1 LKYLANI
8 GKTWRDVKI
17 KLKIG
22 LDRRDWKSYLRIRNG
37 AGCPFRFI
45 AQGVM
50 GMKARIVLFIGVFLA
65 SASQIACA
73 QQIGD
78 VLKGLQKGTGS
89 GSAVSDTEIVNGL
102 KEALQVG
109 TGNAVQVVSKTDGY
123 YKNPRIR
130 IPLPD
135 TVQKTEKILRAAG
148 YGSKVDE
155 FELSMNRA
163 AERAAPEAK
172 NLFVDA
178 IKQMIFTDAKK
189 ILNGRENEATLYFK
203 DRTSARLK
211 EIAKPIVHKSMGEVG
226 ATKFYQDLEQ
236 SARSVPFAGAFA
248 FDLDQYVTDEALEG
262 LFLMVAEEEKKIRQ
276 DPVARTT
283 DLLKKVFGSR

>member
-1 LKYLANI
+1 
-8 GKTWRDVKI
+8 
-17 KLKIG
+17 
-22 LDRRDWKSYLRIRNG
+22 
-37 AGCPFRFI
+37 
-45 AQGVM
+45 
-50 GMKARIVLFIGVFLA
+50 MKARYALLTGMILTL
-65 SASQIACA
+65 SAQIASA

-78 VLKGLQKGTGS
+78 VLKGLQKGTAS
-89 GSAVSDTEIVNGL
+89 GSAASDTEIVSGL
-102 KEALQVG
+102 KEALQIG
-109 TGNAVQVVSKTDGY
+109 TGNAVQLVSKTDGY
-123 YKNPRIR
+123 YKNPKIR

-172 NLFVDA
+172 GLFVDA
-178 IKQMIFTDAKK
+178 IKQMTFTDAKK

-203 DRTSARLK
+203 DKTSPRLK

-226 ATKFYQDLEQ
+226 VTRSYQDLEQ
-236 SARSVPFAGAFA
+236 SARSVPFAGSFS
-248 FDLDQYVTDEALEG
+248 FDLDQYVTDKALDG

>member
-1 LKYLANI
+1 MK
-8 GKTWRDVKI
+8 
-17 KLKIG
+17 
-22 LDRRDWKSYLRIRNG
+22 
-37 AGCPFRFI
+37 AG
-45 AQGVM
+45 VVLLM
-50 GMKARIVLFIGVFLA
+50 GMLLA
-65 SASQIACA
+65 LAGHAAYA

-78 VLKGLQKGTGS
+78 VLKGLQKGVGG
-89 GSAVSDTEIVNGL
+89 GSAASETEIVNGL
-102 KEALQVG
+102 KEALQIG
-109 TGNAVQVVSKTDGY
+109 TGNAVQIVSKVDGY
-123 YKNPRIR
+123 YKNPKIR

-172 NLFVDA
+172 RLFLDA
-178 IKQMIFTDAKK
+178 IQQMTFTDAKK

-203 DRTSARLK
+203 DKTSPRLR
-211 EIAKPIVHKSMGEVG
+211 EISKPVVRQAMGEVG
-226 ATKFYQDLEQ
+226 VTKSYQDLEQ
-236 SARSVPFAGAFA
+236 SARSVPFAGAFT
-248 FDLDQYVTDEALEG
+248 FDLDQYVTDKAMDG
-262 LFLMVAEEEKKIRQ
+262 LFLMVAEEEKRIRQ

>member
-1 LKYLANI
+1 MKVRVVLLLGMLLVWAGQLA
-8 GKTWRDVKI
+8 
-17 KLKIG
+17 
-22 LDRRDWKSYLRIRNG
+22 Y
-37 AGCPFRFI
+37 
-45 AQGVM
+45 
-50 GMKARIVLFIGVFLA
+50 
-65 SASQIACA
+65 A

-78 VLKGLQKGTGS
+78 VLKGIQKGVGG
-89 GSAVSDTEIVNGL
+89 GSAVSETEIVNGL
-102 KEALQVG
+102 KEALQIG
-109 TGNAVQVVSKTDGY
+109 TGNAVQTVSKVDGY
-123 YKNPRIR
+123 YKNPKIR

-172 NLFVDA
+172 GLFVDA
-178 IKQMIFTDAKK
+178 IKQMNFTDAKK

-203 DRTSARLK
+203 DKTSPRLR
-211 EIAKPIVHKSMGEVG
+211 EIGKPIVRKAMGEVG
-226 ATKFYQDLEQ
+226 VTKSYQDLEQ
-236 SARSVPFAGAFA
+236 SARSVPFAGGFT
-248 FDLDQYVTDEALEG
+248 FDLDQYVTDKALDG

>member
-1 LKYLANI
+1 
-8 GKTWRDVKI
+8 
-17 KLKIG
+17 
-22 LDRRDWKSYLRIRNG
+22 
-37 AGCPFRFI
+37 
-45 AQGVM
+45 
-50 GMKARIVLFIGVFLA
+50 MKARIVLLMGMCLA
-65 SASQIACA
+65 LAGHAVYA

-78 VLKGLQKGTGS
+78 VLKGLQKGVGG
-89 GSAVSDTEIVNGL
+89 GSAASEPEIVNGL
-102 KEALQVG
+102 KEALQIG
-109 TGNAVQVVSKTDGY
+109 TGNAVQIVSKVDGY
-123 YKNPRIR
+123 YKNPKIR

-135 TVQKTEKILRAAG
+135 TVQKTEKILRVAG

-172 NLFVDA
+172 TLFMDA
-178 IKQMIFTDAKK
+178 IKQMTFTDAKK
-189 ILNGRENEATLYFK
+189 ILNGRDDEATLYFK
-203 DRTSARLK
+203 DKTSPRLR
-211 EIAKPIVHKSMGEVG
+211 EVSKPMVRQAMGEVG
-226 ATKFYQDLEQ
+226 VTKSYQDLEQ

-248 FDLDQYVTDEALEG
+248 FDLDQYVTDKALDG